1 MKNTMFAIAL
11 ATSVALGATENILK
25 TTTIQVHGMTCGSCA
40 AAVTHVLKQ
49 VDGVREVHV
58 SYEKGEAVVSY
69 DPAKITPEAIAHS
82 AEQKLPGY
90 KFASQS
96 ASVPQALTLTGNAL
110 PAVTSSSAISPT
122 QIDPEHVSF
131 YEVGLVCPAAPKIG
145 CGGRSK
151 PVLLALRNDSHVAG
165 AWLNEA
171 GTRLAIGWKTSEILS
186 SEQVDQI
193 VSSSGVTVNE
203 VSHEARPELVA
214 SFRSKGGWFDAAS
227 VDRLSEQE
235 AGIVAARFVKRL
247 TARISITPAQQAMLR
262 EGMAQALRA
271 NFIEGDRRDLDEQ
284 LVDAGK
290 TAKLGRQAIGSLRE
304 VVALGIYPLPKEK

>member
-1 MKNTMFAIAL
+1 MRNAMFAIAL
-11 ATSVALGATENILK
+11 ATSAAISATETNLN
-25 TTTIQVHGMTCGSCA
+25 TTTIQVQGMSCGSCA

-49 VDGVREVHV
+49 VEGVREVHV

-69 DPAKITPEAIAHS
+69 DPAQITPAAIAHS

-90 KFASQS
+90 KFASQTAS
-96 ASVPQALTLTGNAL
+96 APHASTGTGNTL
-110 PAVTSSSAISPT
+110 PAATISSAISPT

-131 YEVGLVCPAAPKIG
+131 YEVGLVCEAAPKIG

-151 PVLLALRNDSHVAG
+151 PVLLGLTNDSHVAG

-171 GTRLAIGWKTSEILS
+171 GTRLAIGWKTSKVLS
-186 SEQVDQI
+186 PEQVDQI

-214 SFRSKGGWFDAAS
+214 SFRSERGWFDAAS

-235 AGIVAARFVKRL
+235 AGIIAARLVKRL
-247 TARISITPAQQAMLR
+247 TDRTSVTSAQQAMLR
-262 EGMAQALRA
+262 ERMAQALRA

-284 LVDAGK
+284 LVGA
-290 TAKLGRQAIGSLRE
+290 AKGARLGRQAVGSLRE
-304 VVALGIYPLPKEK
+304 VVALGIYPLPNEK